1 MARERGR
8 RRGVRW
14 LIGLLILL
22 ALVWCGVWYAA
33 GRAAQAGVDR
43 LTAAVSARG
52 GSLSWEEQGI
62 GGFPLNL
69 DFHGSGLKFAF
80 APASVAA
87 GLNRLTAQ
95 APLYYPGRVT
105 AEFVSPLVFNAPEN
119 GIAVSASWSIATANA
134 DAGLNG
140 LTRAGGS
147 IDGLALDQTGPRLPI
162 RRFAAKHADFVAEP
176 AAGDDYR
183 LTAVASDVSLER
195 TDGQTYPLLAGQL
208 DLTARHFGSSLGT
221 DPKRAIAAWAAGGG
235 AMRVDRLSFA
245 AGSFTVAASG
255 DLTLSRDGLVSG
267 KLMLALTGL
276 AGLPDLAEQL
286 KPGTRDRVAKV
297 VTAVTALS
305 QPTGNGD
312 TRQVPL
318 IINKGIVSVGLI
330 PIGIIPPVKF
340 QS

>member
-8 RRGVRW
+8 RRGVKW
-14 LIGLLILL
+14 IAGLLIVL
-22 ALVWCGVWYAA
+22 ALLWCGIWYVA

-43 LTAAVSARG
+43 LTAAVTARG

-69 DFHGSGLKFAF
+69 DFRGSGLKFAY

-105 AEFVSPLVFNAPEN
+105 AEFVSPLVFNAPEK
-119 GIAVSASWSIATANA
+119 GIAVSASWSVATATA

-147 IDGLALDQTGPRLPI
+147 IDGLAIDQTGSRLPI
-162 RRFAAKHADFVAEP
+162 RRVAARHADFVAGP

-183 LTAVASDVSLER
+183 ITAMASDVSLER
-195 TDGQTYPLLAGQL
+195 ADGQVYPVLAGQL

-221 DPKRAIAAWAAGGG
+221 DPKRAIRAWAASGG
-235 AMRVDRLSFA
+235 AMRVDRLSLA
-245 AGSFTVAASG
+245 AGTFSVAASG
-255 DLTLSRDGLVSG
+255 DLTLDRDGLISG
-267 KLMLALTGL
+267 TLMLALTGL

-286 KPGTRDRVAKV
+286 KPGSRERVAKV
-297 VTAVTALS
+297 VSALTR
-305 QPTGNGD
+305 PPGNGG
-312 TRQVPL
+312 TLRVPL
-318 IINKGIVSVGLI
+318 FINKGIVSVAFI
-330 PIGIIPPVKF
+330 PIGVVIPPLKLGA
-340 QS
+340 